1 MIASCCA
8 ELVDGVAKIDGAP
21 SMWGVWSFNSTL
33 PISFGR
39 RTNRPFI
46 MSPAPATR
54 SSAGNAE
61 AWLVIVLRSKVRDS
75 ATSRGAG
82 ACGVGWNRGSDHG
95 LRLVQDVDYMISL
108 VECVFLEE
116 GVEESDCCNRVLLGG
131 AKDRCSIDVLL
142 PNELSRSPPRFQGTL
157 PSIFSLLCNPFAILL
172 LTL

>member
-8 ELVDGVAKIDGAP
+8 ELVDGVTKIDGAP
-21 SMWGVWSFNSTL
+21 SMWGVWTFNSTL

-54 SSAGNAE
+54 SGAGNAE
-61 AWLVIVLRSKVRDS
+61 ALLVIVLRSKMRDS
-75 ATSRGAG
+75 ATSRGAS
-82 ACGVGWNRGSDHG
+82 ACGVGWNRCSDHG

-108 VECVFLEE
+108 VECDFLEE

-131 AKDRCSIDVLL
+131 ATDRYPIDVLL
-142 PNELSRSPPRFQGTL
+142 PN
-157 PSIFSLLCNPFAILL
+157 
-172 LTL
+172 